1 MMCIVSVSF
10 HHYTLCMQGCTI
22 YKQGEAVFVGKL
34 LKGCDAEL
42 SGKSPLCPVGWSQ
55 IPLLPPFSFS
65 PPVSAEV
72 LREGDEV
79 LEVNGVPVMGRS
91 TDEIVRLMVSWYI
104 ATCLVCAYAVCREMC
119 FLSFFLSFFLAR
131 IFMGQ
136 CAIHTPEMQ
145 MLCKWLIKAP
155 KEGL

>member
-1 MMCIVSVSF
+1 
-10 HHYTLCMQGCTI
+10 MQGCTI

-42 SGKSPLCPVGWSQ
+42 SGKSPLYPVGWSQ
-55 IPLLPPFSFS
+55 IHLFPL

-91 TDEIVRLMVSWYI
+91 TDEVVRLMVS
-104 ATCLVCAYAVCREMC
+104 
-119 FLSFFLSFFLAR
+119 
-131 IFMGQ
+131 
-136 CAIHTPEMQ
+136 
-145 MLCKWLIKAP
+145 
-155 KEGL
+155 

>member
-1 MMCIVSVSF
+1 MVSLPCAPSAG
-10 HHYTLCMQGCTI
+10 H
-22 YKQGEAVFVGKL
+22 
-34 LKGCDAEL
+34 
-42 SGKSPLCPVGWSQ
+42 KSPL
-55 IPLLPPFSFS
+55 SFS

-119 FLSFFLSFFLAR
+119 FLSFFLSCSYLY
-131 IFMGQ
+131 GSV
-136 CAIHTPEMQ
+136 CHTYTRNANA
-145 MLCKWLIKAP
+145 KWLIKAP
-155 KEGL
+155 KEGLFSALYMHDALPVRHCHSITFYRFTREIFA